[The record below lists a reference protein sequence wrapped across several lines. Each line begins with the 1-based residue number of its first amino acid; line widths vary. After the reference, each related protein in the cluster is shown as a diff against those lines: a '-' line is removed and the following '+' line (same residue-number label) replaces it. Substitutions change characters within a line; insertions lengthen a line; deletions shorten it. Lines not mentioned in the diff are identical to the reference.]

1 MINKFHKT
9 TYPRGHNFNVV
20 SSSQGK
26 RSALYQQP
34 TDCINPHKVETPLER
49 KIEIESSLLF
59 NQKNY
64 PKTVNKFIESSTRKP
79 NNKSEAKFY

>member
-26 RSALYQQP
+26 RNNLYQQP
-34 TDCINPHKVETPLER
+34 TDCINPHKAEMPIER
-49 KIEIESSLLF
+49 KI
-59 NQKNY
+59 
-64 PKTVNKFIESSTRKP
+64 
-79 NNKSEAKFY
+79 